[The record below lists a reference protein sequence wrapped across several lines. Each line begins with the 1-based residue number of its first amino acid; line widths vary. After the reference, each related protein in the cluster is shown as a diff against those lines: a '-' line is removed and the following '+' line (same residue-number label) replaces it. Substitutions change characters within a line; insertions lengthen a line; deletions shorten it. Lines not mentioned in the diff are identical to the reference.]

1 MKLRRILKF
10 VGVGVGLVLT
20 IVAFFVVWNWRQLSA
35 FPALPSSYEAKE
47 LCSCLF
53 VEGRTQ
59 AECEAFVRQDVVPID
74 GRTFDMEGKSVT
86 VRALW
91 TETRAHHVSPRV
103 GCVLDP

>member
-1 MKLRRILKF
+1 MIRKILKYFGIAVGIVLALVAVF
-10 VGVGVGLVLT
+10 VLL
-20 IVAFFVVWNWRQLSA
+20 NWSQLSA
-35 FPALPSSYEAKE
+35 FPRLPSSYEAKE

-59 AECEAFVRQDVVPID
+59 EHCEAFIRQDVVPID
-74 GRTFDMEGKSVT
+74 GRTYDMEGKSVT

-91 TETRAHHVSPRV
+91 TESRAHHVSPRV

>member
-1 MKLRRILKF
+1 MRKVLKI
-10 VGVGVGLVLT
+10 VGIVVGLVLAAAAT
-20 IVAFFVVWNWRQLSA
+20 FLLLNWGALSS

-59 AECEAFVRQDVVPID
+59 GECEAFIRQDVVGID
-74 GRTFDMEGKSVT
+74 GRDFDVDNKRVT

-91 TETRAHHVSPRV
+91 SENSAHYVSRRH
-103 GCVLDP
+103 GCVLD